1 MKTILSFILL
11 QFVTIADGTIKEKLI
26 SSSVIAFITAP
37 LVYLFEK
44 LSVWTIQNSTYIT
57 VVCGA
62 ILVDWFFGSI
72 KHLFF
77 TRTFSWRN
85 NAGGLMLKISLVVG
99 GVFLFE
105 SFHFIIQEVTW
116 IEQMLKIVTRL
127 VVFIYPATSAWNNM
141 AIVSNGKFPPRKWLE
156 KVDAFYN
163 NLDINKFKPKKDEE

>member
-11 QFVTIADGTIKEKLI
+11 QFITIADGSVKEKLL
-26 SSSVIAFITAP
+26 SSSIIAFITAP
-37 LVYLFEK
+37 LIYIFDQ
-44 LSVWTIQNSTYIT
+44 LSIWTIENSTYVTI
-57 VVCGA
+57 VCGA
-62 ILVDWFFGSI
+62 ILTDWVFGSI

-85 NAGGLMLKISLVVG
+85 NAAGLTLKIALVVG

-105 SFHFIIQEVTW
+105 SFHFIVQELTW

-141 AIVSNGKFPPRKWLE
+141 AIVSNGKFPPKKWLE

-163 NLDINKFKPKKDEE
+163 NLDLNKFKNKKEEE